1 MNIKKIVALAILS
14 VAVGLAVTACYK
26 THGSSG
32 DEDINR
38 AQKTEGLTIL
48 EKARLARIERKAK
61 LDRLRKEKSEFYTL
75 REEGKYEANVFFENE
90 IVDSVSL
97 SVQVPSDFIA
107 VLSKPIDG
115 NNQALEKLTLIS
127 EKDKASVEVDNTP
140 NFAGIDFSK
149 ENFCQ
154 SIQAKRSAYSNVSVA
169 SQYELY
175 KDNSKYI
182 CVLHLKDVTTNNT
195 INEIIEVF
203 SPEGVKVIKTVSFNN
218 TFLKDEIIKTAFER
232 IYSPELKDSVRI
244 ALGEFYDNEDYQRI
258 R

>member
-1 MNIKKIVALAILS
+1 MPGIQFKDVSTL
-14 VAVGLAVTACYK
+14 YK
-26 THGSSG
+26 
-32 DEDINR
+32 NPKCL
-38 AQKTEGLTIL
+38 KTM
-48 EKARLARIERKAK
+48 
-61 LDRLRKEKSEFYTL
+61 
-75 REEGKYEANVFFENE
+75 VNE
-90 IVDSVSL
+90 L
-97 SVQVPSDFIA
+97 
-107 VLSKPIDG
+107 
-115 NNQALEKLTLIS
+115 
-127 EKDKASVEVDNTP
+127 
-140 NFAGIDFSK
+140 
-149 ENFCQ
+149 
-154 SIQAKRSAYSNVSVA
+154 
-169 SQYELY
+169 YELY